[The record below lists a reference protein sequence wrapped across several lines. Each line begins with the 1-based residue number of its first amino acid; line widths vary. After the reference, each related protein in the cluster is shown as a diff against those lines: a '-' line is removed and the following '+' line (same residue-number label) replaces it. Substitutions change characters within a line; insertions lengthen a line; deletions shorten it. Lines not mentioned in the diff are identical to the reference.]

1 MISFFIIY
9 QIQLEAERLL
19 SNSLS
24 HSIMVTVSSMAVL
37 SSGLNKIKEKG
48 PRTKLVI
55 DIGSQISSEQ
65 DFIAEIQ

>member
-1 MISFFIIY
+1 
-9 QIQLEAERLL
+9 
-19 SNSLS
+19 
-24 HSIMVTVSSMAVL
+24 MAVL

-48 PRTKLVI
+48 PRMNLVI